1 MTKNMTSGWC
11 EKSGCQGIGK
21 HLEREKDTER
31 ERERVREKR

>member
-1 MTKNMTSGWC
+1 MTKNMVYGCC

-31 ERERVREKR
+31 ERERVRDKR